1 MAGSLLD
8 RFQRLQPELEINQ
21 TDTDLIRIAGLC
33 HDLGHGPFSHVFDGE
48 FMKRRCPD
56 SKFTHE
62 QMSLK
67 MLDYL
72 IDDNNI
78 DIEQD
83 HIRFVKDVIMASEHA
98 KSSKGQK
105 SREREFLYVVF
116 HLPLRIIS
124 KNHLKHTDSV
134 ITNTKIR
141 NCSKRK
147 EFNRCGQV

>member
-8 RFQRLQPELEINQ
+8 RFQRLQPELEIDQ

-56 SKFTHE
+56 LKFTHE

-67 MLDYL
+67 MLDYM

-83 HIRFVKDVIMASEHA
+83 HVQFVKDLIMASEHA
-98 KSSKGQK
+98 KSSKGK
-105 SREREFLYVVF
+105 TREREFLYVVTEIYRDKKKERTQ
-116 HLPLRIIS
+116 HYDVTGTNSWRTEKTRS
-124 KNHLKHTDSV
+124 TWTSS
-134 ITNTKIR
+134 IT
-141 NCSKRK
+141 
-147 EFNRCGQV
+147 